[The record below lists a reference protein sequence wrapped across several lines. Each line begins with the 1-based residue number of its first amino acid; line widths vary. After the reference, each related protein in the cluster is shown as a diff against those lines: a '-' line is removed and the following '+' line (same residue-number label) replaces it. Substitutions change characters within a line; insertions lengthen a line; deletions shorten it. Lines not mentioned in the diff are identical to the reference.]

1 MYNNAVSTLKLKTSF
16 VYEDDVE
23 TFFRAPFI
31 AHFSTNC
38 FVRHLGFFVAV
49 AISRCL
55 STTPH
60 PITRA
65 RCRILLVLYSLI
77 VRLATHRF
85 VIYVMVVRYN
95 HRHFSL

>member
-38 FVRHLGFFVAV
+38 FVRHLGFFVGV

-60 PITRA
+60 PINRA
-65 RCRILLVLYSLI
+65 NGVVYFLF
-77 VRLATHRF
+77 F
-85 VIYVMVVRYN
+85 VK
-95 HRHFSL
+95 L